1 MMPALP
7 PLPAV
12 NSLPFRLALP
22 LLAWAILPGCYA
34 KFKEAAPTL
43 GAVQTEVYTVGA
55 PFVSLGYSSDEG
67 VVGAVINVVQT
78 VRSVS
83 QTDRIAGAV
92 DVEAVNAEFERS
104 LAAALGDGPP
114 FGWTDDKNAPLLQL
128 EVTAWGLDVP
138 YLGAPGYFSY
148 SMNVKIYRPNG
159 ERVYS
164 SYITCD
170 VNAGNP
176 DLTAEVLGVVN
187 NVKQLNDMTDGQIND
202 AFLTVARWCGQD
214 LVLQMRRHAG

>member
-1 MMPALP
+1 MTRTAL
-7 PLPAV
+7 
-12 NSLPFRLALP
+12 SLIL
-22 LLAWAILPGCYA
+22 LPGLLTGCHA

-43 GAVQTEVYTVGA
+43 GAVQTEVYTVGS
-55 PFVSLGYSSDEG
+55 PFVSLGHSSDES

-83 QTDRIAGAV
+83 QTERIAGAV
-92 DVEAVNAEFERS
+92 NVEQVNAEFERS

-114 FGWTDDKNAPLLQL
+114 FGWTESKDAPLLQL
-128 EVTAWGLDVP
+128 EVTAWGLEVP
-138 YLGAPGYFSY
+138 YLGAPGYFTY
-148 SMNVKIYRPNG
+148 SMNVRIYQPDG

-170 VNAGNP
+170 VNAGSP